1 MTNRELVQM
10 AMPLTSLTEQEWNI
24 LNDYLAKVSG
34 NQIYT
39 ILNTLKT
46 NQSRL
51 EVMSNYFD
59 YYNDILDEPVRQCS
73 VELQAV

>member
-10 AMPLTSLTEQEWNI
+10 AMPLTSLSEQEWNI
-24 LNDYLAKVSG
+24 LNEYLTKVSG

-39 ILNTLKT
+39 ILNTLKI

-59 YYNDILDEPVRQCS
+59 AYGDILDEQIRQCS
-73 VELQAV
+73 VQLQAV